1 MWALG
6 TTHLPHEL
14 SGGQR
19 QRVTIVL
26 STTMA
31 AVIGQSVGVLTA
43 MCQQQAIAIGGN
55 RYAGF
60 TQMNEA
66 QAESLLPKEYFYYNV
81 DVRMADKGTFQATMD
96 DIISS
101 LNIHELDSTYN
112 IPLLNALG
120 IRYSGESADV
130 TDISENGFPFMM
142 VAGVLV
148 GGLILLAAGLV
159 IYNILKIAVSRRMK
173 QYGAL
178 RAMGADR
185 GQLYFLVT
193 AQVLLLCAMGIV
205 EAIEGVE

>member
-1 MWALG
+1 MPWA
-6 TTHLPHEL
+6 
-14 SGGQR
+14 
-19 QRVTIVL
+19 
-26 STTMA
+26 
-31 AVIGQSVGVLTA
+31 
-43 MCQQQAIAIGGN
+43 
-55 RYAGF
+55 
-60 TQMNEA
+60 
-66 QAESLLPKEYFYYNV
+66 
-81 DVRMADKGTFQATMD
+81 
-96 DIISS
+96 
-101 LNIHELDSTYN
+101 
-112 IPLLNALG
+112 

-130 TDISENGFPFMM
+130 TDISENGFPFMT

-178 RAMGADR
+178 RAMDADR

>member
-1 MWALG
+1 MTEDIFGGRLSALVG
-6 TTHLPHEL
+6 IGDRLTHLPHEL

-120 IRYSGESADV
+120 HPVQRGE
-130 TDISENGFPFMM
+130 
-142 VAGVLV
+142 
-148 GGLILLAAGLV
+148 
-159 IYNILKIAVSRRMK
+159 RRCDG
-173 QYGAL
+173 YL
-178 RAMGADR
+178 
-185 GQLYFLVT
+185 
-193 AQVLLLCAMGIV
+193 
-205 EAIEGVE
+205 